1 MDEYGRLLKNFV
13 LHEHIEDYD
22 QRPEDDFKVIDRLTN
37 RIINIKNKYKLTKR
51 ELEIVELLHQGQST
65 KQISE
70 KLFLS
75 EFTVKTHRKNI
86 LQKTNSNSTSKQ
98 LIRPVYKKT
107 SPNQKGF
114 YTYCAS

>member
-13 LHEHIEDYD
+13 LHEHIEDYN

-51 ELEIVELLHQGQST
+51 ELEIVELLHQGLST

-86 LQKTNSNSTSKQ
+86 LQKTNSNSIIEAINKART
-98 LIRPVYKKT
+98 
-107 SPNQKGF
+107 
-114 YTYCAS
+114 